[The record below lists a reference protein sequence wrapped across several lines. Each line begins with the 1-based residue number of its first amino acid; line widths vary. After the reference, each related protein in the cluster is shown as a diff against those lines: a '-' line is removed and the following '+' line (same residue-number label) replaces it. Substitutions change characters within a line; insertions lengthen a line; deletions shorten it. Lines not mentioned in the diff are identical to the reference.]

1 MSFAFDPREGLILVE
16 ATLWG
21 PSGHYSL
28 RFGLDTGATETVVSV
43 DKLAF
48 LGYGIS
54 LTDERTRLI
63 TGSSAAFASRGVLQK
78 ILALGQERSD
88 FPVLAYNLPAEIG
101 VDGMLGLDFL
111 RGLKLSVDFRRGELS
126 LA

>member
-1 MSFAFDPREGLILVE
+1 VSFAFDPREVLILVE
-16 ATLWG
+16 ARLWG
-21 PSGHYSL
+21 PGGHYAF

-63 TGSSAAFASRGVLQK
+63 TGSSAAFASRATLQR
-78 ILALGQERSD
+78 ILALGQERSE
-88 FPVLAYNLPAEIG
+88 FPVLAYTLPTEIG

-111 RGLKLSVDFRRGELS
+111 RGMRLTIDFRAGQLS
-126 LA
+126 LV